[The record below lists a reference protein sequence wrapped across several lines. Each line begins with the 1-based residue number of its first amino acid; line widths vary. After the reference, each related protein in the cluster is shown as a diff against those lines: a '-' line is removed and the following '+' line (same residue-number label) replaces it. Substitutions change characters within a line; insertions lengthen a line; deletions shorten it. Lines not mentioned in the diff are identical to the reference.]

1 MVNHSMSSLL
11 KQIIAVYPEYEEEII
26 EIFHKD
32 ETFVELVEDYLF
44 CKNKLKCH
52 LANTNDYRDA
62 LKELEDEILEQIDVQ
77 QQKMKY
83 KKAAK

>member
-32 ETFVELVEDYLF
+32 ESFQELVNDFLF
-44 CKNKLKCH
+44 CERKLKRLQGSTKTK
-52 LANTNDYRDA
+52 LASQYAVTLRELRDELLGY
-62 LKELEDEILEQIDVQ
+62 LKK
-77 QQKMKY
+77 QKQL
-83 KKAAK
+83 